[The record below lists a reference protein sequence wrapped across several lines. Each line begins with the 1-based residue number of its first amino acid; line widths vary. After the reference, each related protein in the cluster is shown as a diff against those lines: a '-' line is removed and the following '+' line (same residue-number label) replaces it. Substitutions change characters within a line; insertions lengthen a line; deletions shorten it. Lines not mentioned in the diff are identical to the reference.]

1 MTDLSVTDNTLIDG
15 RQLEQLVQLALGEA
29 KQQGASASEAGISV
43 DQGLSVTV
51 RKGEVE
57 TVEHNRDKGLGIT
70 VYFGQCKGSA
80 STTDFSEHAIR
91 ETVTAACNIARYTT
105 EDACNGLAD
114 ASLMAKDIPDLDL
127 YHPWALSAAEA
138 SEIARECEAAAL
150 ATDTRITNTEGAT
163 INTHEGV
170 RAYANSHGFTASYPR
185 SRYNISCSVIASSGD
200 DMQSDYWYSVARKH
214 EQLEAASHIG
224 EKSAQRALR
233 RLNAQR
239 LSTMRVPVMFAAEIA
254 TGLISHFI
262 SAINGNNLY
271 RKSSFL
277 LNQLDTKVFPEF
289 VHIHE
294 QPHLRQA
301 NGSVPFDSEGVATGE
316 KDFVTQGRLA
326 SYVLD
331 SYAACKL
338 GMQTT
343 GNAGGVHNL
352 SVDPGSND
360 QAGLLRKMD
369 RGLLVTDVMGQGINI
384 VTGDYS
390 RGAAGFWVEN
400 GEIQYPVEEITI
412 AGNLRDMYAQLVEVG
427 NDVDTRGNIRCGSL
441 LLEQMTIAGGD

>member
-1 MTDLSVTDNTLIDG
+1 MTDLSAKDNTLIDG
-15 RQLEQLVQLALGEA
+15 GQLQELIQLALDDA
-29 KQQGASASEAGISV
+29 KRQGASASEVGVSV

-80 STTDFSEHAIR
+80 STTDFSPHAIR

-105 EDACNGLAD
+105 GDDCNGLAD
-114 ASLMAKDIPDLDL
+114 AGLMATEIPDLDL
-127 YHPWALSAAEA
+127 YHPWALSAAGA
-138 SEIARECEAAAL
+138 GEIARVCEAAAL
-150 ATDTRITNTEGAT
+150 ATDARITNTEGAT
-163 INTHEGV
+163 VNTHEGV
-170 RAYANSHGFTASYPR
+170 RAYGNSHGFVAFYPR
-185 SRYNISCSVIASSGD
+185 SRHSISCSVIAGSD
-200 DMQSDYWYSVARKH
+200 NEMQSNYWYSVARKH

-224 EKSAQRALR
+224 EQAAQRALR

-239 LSTMRVPVMFAAEIA
+239 LGTMRVPVVFAAEIA
-254 TGLISHFI
+254 TGLVSHFM
-262 SAINGNNLY
+262 SAINGNSLY

-277 LNQLDTKVFPEF
+277 LDQLDAKVFPEF

-294 QPHLRQA
+294 QPHLLQG
-301 NGSVPFDSEGVATGE
+301 NGSAPFDNEGVATAE
-316 KDFVTQGRLA
+316 QDFVTQGRLV

-331 SYAACKL
+331 SYAACRL

-343 GNAGGVHNL
+343 GNAGGAHNL
-352 SVDPGSND
+352 SVDSGPHD
-360 QAGLLRKMD
+360 QAGLLRQMG

-390 RGAAGFWVEN
+390 RGASGFWVEN

-441 LLEQMTIAGGD
+441 LLEQMTVAGD